1 MENEL
6 IKITTNEEG
15 KKLVSS
21 RELYEGLGYNISSGN
36 FTHWIEQ
43 QLNNT
48 LAIENEDYI
57 KVVFKNELSKTGQTQ
72 TDYIITIDIAKEICM
87 IVGALPRT
95 NEETKKL
102 SKQYRKYFIECEK
115 RLKQAQQ
122 PQLPQT
128 YLEAL
133 KSLVAS
139 EEERLRLEEEKK
151 LLIEEKDQL
160 QSTLNKFLSTKG
172 LYDIGTFAKVL
183 DIPKLDR
190 TNIFKWF
197 KSHNYL
203 MSSNIPY
210 QQYMRYFSVKEVNK
224 NSMIFTKTL
233 LKPEGVIYFYKKIAK
248 EYNIDK
254 TIEQVSEEL
263 KGDK

>member
-15 KKLVSS
+15 KKLVSA
-21 RELYEGLGYNISSGN
+21 RELHKFLGLQKRFSA
-36 FTHWIEQ
+36 WIEQ
-43 QLNNT
+43 
-48 LAIENEDYI
+48 YI
-57 KVVFKNELSKTGQTQ
+57 KKDNEYLFIEGEDFTSVLTSTVVNNGAKRELQ
-72 TDYIITIDIAKEICM
+72 DYAITINMAKEISM
-87 IVGALPRT
+87 V
-95 NEETKKL
+95 TKNDKG
-102 SKQYRKYFIECEK
+102 KQARKYFIECEK
-115 RLKQAQQ
+115 QLKQSQQ

-151 LLIEEKDQL
+151 QLTEEKDQL

-183 DIPKLDR
+183 DIPKLGR

-210 QQYMRYFSVKEVNK
+210 QSYMKYFSVKEVNK
-224 NSMIFTKTL
+224 NSMVFTKTL

-263 KGDK
+263 KGDE

>member
-15 KKLVSS
+15 KKLVSA
-21 RELYEGLGYNISSGN
+21 RELHEFLGLQKRFSA
-36 FTHWIEQ
+36 WIEQ
-43 QLNNT
+43 
-48 LAIENEDYI
+48 YI
-57 KVVFKNELSKTGQTQ
+57 KKDNEYLFIEGEDFTSVLTSTVVNNGAKRELQ
-72 TDYIITIDIAKEICM
+72 DYAITINMAKEISM
-87 IVGALPRT
+87 V
-95 NEETKKL
+95 TKNDKG
-102 SKQYRKYFIECEK
+102 KQARKYFIECEK
-115 RLKQAQQ
+115 QLKQSQQ

-151 LLIEEKDQL
+151 QLTEEKDQL

-183 DIPKLDR
+183 DIPKLGR

-210 QQYMRYFSVKEVNK
+210 QSYMKYFSVKEVNK
-224 NSMIFTKTL
+224 NSMVFTKTL

-263 KGDK
+263 KGDE

>member
-15 KKLVSS
+15 KKLVSA
-21 RELYEGLGYNISSGN
+21 RELHEFLGLQKRFSA
-36 FTHWIEQ
+36 WIEQ
-43 QLNNT
+43 
-48 LAIENEDYI
+48 YI
-57 KVVFKNELSKTGQTQ
+57 KKDNEYLFIEGEDFTSVLTSTVVNNGAKRELQ
-72 TDYIITIDIAKEICM
+72 DYAITINMAKEISM
-87 IVGALPRT
+87 V
-95 NEETKKL
+95 TKNDKG
-102 SKQYRKYFIECEK
+102 KQARKYFIECEK
-115 RLKQAQQ
+115 QLKQSQQ

-151 LLIEEKDQL
+151 QLIEEKDQL

-183 DIPKLDR
+183 DIPKLGR

-210 QQYMRYFSVKEVNK
+210 QQYMKYFSVKEVNK

-254 TIEQVSEEL
+254 TIE
-263 KGDK
+263 